1 MSRFPNNK
9 KFAFTILDD
18 TDLSTVE
25 NVSPVYRLLAELDM
39 RTTKSVWPLA
49 SVSDGPQGGCS
60 LQDADYLKFIL
71 DLKKQGFE
79 ISLHNVRNHDST
91 REMIEHG
98 LEEFR
103 SLTGC
108 YPRVQTNHSTNRDNI
123 YWGAARFNRLRL
135 LYKAGTALKN
145 GHNFEGHDPSTAFFW
160 GDLCRAKVDY
170 VRNFVFNEIN
180 LDRVNP
186 TMPYHDL
193 ARPFVNHWF
202 SSCRGGNANSFCET
216 LSEANQDR
224 LEAEGGVCIMYV
236 HFACGFVTKG
246 AVDTRVEQLLRRLA
260 TRDGWFVPVST
271 LLDFLRVERQTS
283 IISSAELYSMEQR
296 WAFEKALLLAA
307 RVFQPS
313 VTWGRYQPPESTH
326 VLGY

>member
-25 NVSPVYRLLAELDM
+25 NVSPVYRLLDELDM

-49 SVSDGPQGGCS
+49 SVRHGRQGGAS
-60 LQDADYLKFIL
+60 LQDPDYLKFIL
-71 DLKKQGFE
+71 NLRNQGFE

-91 REMIEHG
+91 REMVEQG

-103 SLTGC
+103 SLTGR

-123 YWGAARFNRLRL
+123 YWGAARFNWLRL
-135 LYKAGTALKN
+135 LYRAGTALKE
-145 GHNFEGHDPSTAFFW
+145 GQNFEGHDPNTDFFW
-160 GDLCRAKVDY
+160 GDLCRERVDY
-170 VRNFVFNEIN
+170 VRNFVFSEIN

-216 LSEANQDR
+216 LCEANQDR

-236 HFACGFVTKG
+236 HFACGFATRG
-246 AVDTRVEQLLRRLA
+246 AVDTRVEALLRRLA
-260 TRDGWFVPVST
+260 ARDGWFVPVST
-271 LLDFLRVERQTS
+271 LLDFLREERKTS
-283 IISSAELYSMEQR
+283 IISATELRSMEKR
-296 WAFEKALLLAA
+296 WAYEKAVVLAG
-307 RVFQPS
+307 RVFHPP
-313 VTWGRYQPPESTH
+313 VTSGYQPPESTH
-326 VLGY
+326 VHGY

>member
-9 KFAFTILDD
+9 TFAFTILDD

-25 NVSPVYRLLAELDM
+25 NVSPVYRLLAELNM
-39 RTTKSVWPLA
+39 QTTKSVWPLA
-49 SVSDGPQGGCS
+49 SVRVGRQGGCS

-71 DLKKQGFE
+71 DLRSQGFE

-91 REMIEHG
+91 REMVEQG

-103 SLTGC
+103 SLTGR

-123 YWGAARFNRLRL
+123 YWGAARFNGLRF
-135 LYKAGTALKN
+135 LYRAGTALKD
-145 GHNFEGHDPSTAFFW
+145 GHNFEGHDPNTAFFW
-160 GDLCRAKVDY
+160 GDLCRERVDY
-170 VRNFVFNEIN
+170 VRNFVFREIN

-193 ARPFVNHWF
+193 ARPFVNYWF
-202 SSCRGGNANSFCET
+202 SSCRGGNADSFCET
-216 LSEANQDR
+216 LCEANQDR

-236 HFACGFVTKG
+236 HFACGFVTRG
-246 AVDTRVEQLLRRLA
+246 AVDTRVERLLRRLA

-271 LLDFLRVERQTS
+271 LLDFLREERKTS
-283 IISSAELYSMEQR
+283 IISAAELCSMEQR
-296 WAFEKALLLAA
+296 WAFEKAVLFAG
-307 RVFQPS
+307 RVFHPP
-313 VTWGRYQPPESTH
+313 VTWGHRPPESTH
-326 VLGY
+326 AHGY

>member
-25 NVSPVYRLLAELDM
+25 NVSPVYRLLAGLDM

-49 SVSDGPQGGCS
+49 SVRDGRQGGCS
-60 LQDADYLKFIL
+60 LQDADYLKFVL
-71 DLKKQGFE
+71 DLRNQGFE
-79 ISLHNVRNHDST
+79 ISLHNVRNHHST
-91 REMIEHG
+91 REMIEQG

-103 SLTGC
+103 RLIGR

-123 YWGAARFNRLRL
+123 YCGKARFNRLRL
-135 LYKAGTALKN
+135 LYKAGTVLKD
-145 GHNFEGHDPSTAFFW
+145 GHKFEGHDPSTAFFW
-160 GDLCRAKVDY
+160 GDLCRAKVDF

-193 ARPFVNHWF
+193 GRPFVNHWF

-216 LSEANQDR
+216 LCEANQDR

-236 HFACGFVTKG
+236 HFASGFATDG

-260 TRDGWFVPVST
+260 ARDGWFVPVST
-271 LLDFLRVERQTS
+271 LLDFLREERQTRV
-283 IISSAELYSMEQR
+283 ISAAELNSMEQR
-296 WAFEKALLLAA
+296 WAFEKAVLLAG
-307 RVFQPS
+307 RVFQPP
-313 VTWGRYQPPESTH
+313 VTWGGRFQPESTH
-326 VLGY
+326 VHGY